1 MRVQE
6 QALSPK
12 EEADRMEDE
21 KQAAKLLS
29 AALLGC
35 DTRQKKIPRSRSL
48 CVQAEQ
54 AVNEKK
60 EKADAKRKSKEKR
73 AMQFSEDIEKKKD
86 RLNAKSARIL
96 LPRAES
102 KRTFEVVFVALTL
115 SIVGLSV
122 VQASAAREVSLTLH
136 NSVCHLPEAGCVTAW
151 VSHNFACP
159 MWY

>member
-48 CVQAEQ
+48 CVQAKQ

-60 EKADAKRKSKEKR
+60 EKADAKPKSKEKR
-73 AMQFSEDIEKKKD
+73 ATQFSEDIEKKD

-96 LPRAES
+96 RLRAES
-102 KRTFEVVFVALTL
+102 KRTFGVVFVALAL
-115 SIVGLSV
+115 SIIGRGASHGCTRGV
-122 VQASAAREVSLTLH
+122 VHSEQL
-136 NSVCHLPEAGCVTAW
+136 CLP
-151 VSHNFACP
+151 P
-159 MWY
+159 P